1 MMAMDDAEYAHLLAN
16 LPRQCAQLL
25 PALLMAQA
33 ILGCVPDWAV
43 ERIAAHLGLA
53 VAEVEGMATAYPQ
66 LRRHAAYG
74 RRRPAVSC
82 A

>member
-1 MMAMDDAEYAHLLAN
+1 MATDDAEYAHRLAN

-43 ERIAAHLGLA
+43 ERIAAHLELT
-53 VAEVEGMATAYPQ
+53 VAEVEGMAAAYPQ
-66 LRRHAAYG
+66 LG
-74 RRRPAVSC
+74 RQVTRGWRRPAVS
-82 A
+82 